1 MSATLGH
8 LGVALA
14 NQEQAIE
21 TELQRRRQPV
31 TMPANGSKGKL
42 NNTSNSNTPSK
53 KLDAAAARSI
63 VAAKSGSGAAAPDAG
78 DEDGVELRSTEIMHV
93 MCRATG
99 KKIEIAGWRVKIHA
113 ARCVVQPCIVC
124 LAHKPNAHVANVQTG
139 RADAASLHV
148 SNRGSC
154 TARTRVCVYVCYVCG
169 VLIRA
174 LLARI
179 ECMPA
184 RHGVQ
189 CVHVCMSEC
198 CVYTCVCA
206 CVRCACVEQ
215 ASCHPEGH
223 GHDSLVP
230 RYH

>member
-1 MSATLGH
+1 MGLRAPPQRPHRLPLMLRSATWLALLQQKQFVMLPAGLCRAAVRKGGEMSATLGH

-139 RADAASLHV
+139 PTAALMQPACMCPTEAV
-148 SNRGSC
+148 
-154 TARTRVCVYVCYVCG
+154 AQRV
-169 VLIRA
+169 R
-174 LLARI
+174 
-179 ECMPA
+179 E
-184 RHGVQ
+184 
-189 CVHVCMSEC
+189 
-198 CVYTCVCA
+198 CA
-206 CVRCACVEQ
+206 CMYVMYVACSYVH
-215 ASCHPEGH
+215 C
-223 GHDSLVP
+223 SLA
-230 RYH
+230 